1 MRSVIVLLILAIV
14 ILALANAIRIGQCQT
29 EPKRVFYDL
38 KDAPALFEKFIKD
51 YKKHY
56 KNAQDKRI
64 HYLAFVESLVKINKN
79 NEMSIKEGPQSAV
92 FGISNFS
99 DWTDE
104 EFHRM
109 ADGLKHPPSNWGRK

>member
-1 MRSVIVLLILAIV
+1 MRSVIVVLILAIV
-14 ILALANAIRIGQCQT
+14 VLALANAYYYQT

-92 FGISNFS
+92 FGIDNFS